1 MTEETTHT
9 GRKFL
14 EAQCGFRVY
23 CKDGMKL
30 DLHGRFDGWSDCY
43 DERIPIFNPRLC
55 PHLEHFGQ
63 LDADNFV
70 IEEDDGAIDD

>member
-1 MTEETTHT
+1 
-9 GRKFL
+9 
-14 EAQCGFRVY
+14 
-23 CKDGMKL
+23 MKL